1 MSNTT
6 TTAYQF
12 DCNGYFIGE
21 TMVMSDPLAGGWL
34 VPADCTLTKPTAK
47 KGYWNVFNKDTKE
60 WGYEL
65 IPTTAAELENLTVL
79 HEDQSKHKYELK
91 NLVDTLVTDNSGY
104 ETKRDDDNN
113 ITVVKKA
120 PVPEPTLDELKDK
133 KLDELTAA
141 GHQFDDRLVNE
152 DMIINSSLGF
162 KANADLRS
170 QNNINGLL
178 AAGQEPVAY
187 VDSQNAVHSLTL
199 AQLNTLLAECIENG
213 QYLYQQKWAYRA
225 KINACTTK
233 EELEAIIFDFKM
245 KDFNEQI
252 LSQCVSIS

>member
-1 MSNTT
+1 MSNT

-12 DCNGYFIGE
+12 DSNGYLIGE

-47 KGYWNVFNKDTKE
+47 KGYWSVYNKDTKE

-91 NLVDTLVTDNSGY
+91 NLVDTLVADDSGY
-104 ETKRDDDNN
+104 ETKKDDNNN

-120 PVPEPTLDELKDK
+120 PTPELTLDELKEK
-133 KLDELTAA
+133 KLAELTTA
-141 GHQFDDRLVNE
+141 GHQFDNKLVNE

-162 KANADLRS
+162 KSNADLRS
-170 QNNINGLL
+170 QNNINGLI

-187 VDSQNAVHSLTL
+187 VDSQNVAHSLTL
-199 AQLNTLLAECIENG
+199 SQLNILLQEIILCG
-213 QYLYQQKWAYRA
+213 QYLYQQKWTYRA
-225 KINACTTK
+225 QVNACTTK
-233 EELEAIIFDFKM
+233 EELEAITFDFKM
-245 KDFNEQI
+245 KDFANE
-252 LSQCVSIS
+252 

>member
-1 MSNTT
+1 MSKT

-12 DCNGYFIGE
+12 DSNGYLIGE
-21 TMVMSDPLAGGWL
+21 AMVMADPLAGGWL
-34 VPADCTLTKPTAK
+34 VPEDCTLTKPIVK
-47 KGYWNVFNKDTKE
+47 KGYWSVYNKDTKE

-91 NLVDTLVTDNSGY
+91 NLVEALVTDDSGY
-104 ETKRDDDNN
+104 ETKRDDNNN

-120 PVPEPTLDELKDK
+120 PVPEPTLDELKEK
-133 KLDELTAA
+133 KLAELTTA
-141 GHQFDDRLVNE
+141 GHQFDNQLVNE

-170 QNNINGLL
+170 QNNINGLI

-187 VDSQNAVHSLTL
+187 VDSQNVAHSLTL
-199 AQLNTLLAECIENG
+199 SQLHILLQEIILCG

-225 KINACTTK
+225 QINACTTK
-233 EELEAIIFDFKM
+233 EELEAITFDFKM
-245 KDFNEQI
+245 KNFANE
-252 LSQCVSIS
+252 

>member
-1 MSNTT
+1 MSNT

-12 DCNGYFIGE
+12 DSNGYLIGE
-21 TMVMSDPLAGGWL
+21 AMVMSDPLAGGWL
-34 VPADCTLTKPTAK
+34 VPEDCTLTKPTAK

-65 IPTTAAELENLTVL
+65 IPTTAAELENVTVI

-91 NLVDTLVTDNSGY
+91 NLVDTLITDDSEY

-120 PVPEPTLDELKDK
+120 PVPEPTLDELKEK
-133 KLDELTAA
+133 KLDELTAT
-141 GHQFDDRLVNE
+141 GHQFDNQLVNE

-170 QNNINGLL
+170 QNNINGLI
-178 AAGQEPVAY
+178 AAGQEPIAY
-187 VDSQNAVHSLTL
+187 VDSQNALHSLTL
-199 AQLNTLLAECIENG
+199 AQLNTLLAECIETG

-225 KINACTTK
+225 QINACTTK
-233 EELEAIIFDFKM
+233 EELAAITFEFKM
-245 KDFNEQI
+245 KDFANE
-252 LSQCVSIS
+252 

>member
-1 MSNTT
+1 MSNT

-12 DCNGYFIGE
+12 DSNGYLIGE
-21 TMVMSDPLAGGWL
+21 TMVMADPLAGGWL
-34 VPADCTLTKPTAK
+34 VPADCTLTKPKAK
-47 KGYWNVFNKDTKE
+47 KGYWNVFNKGTKQ

-65 IPTTAAELENLTVL
+65 IPTTAAELENVTVI
-79 HEDQSKHKYELK
+79 HEDQSKHKYELR
-91 NLVDTLVTDNSGY
+91 NLVDTLVTDDSGY
-104 ETKRDDDNN
+104 ETKRDDNNN

-120 PVPEPTLDELKDK
+120 PVPEPTLDELKEK
-133 KLDELTAA
+133 KLDELTVA
-141 GHQFDDRLVNE
+141 GHQFDNQLVNE

-170 QNNINGLL
+170 QNNINGLI

-213 QYLYQQKWAYRA
+213 QNLYKIKWNIRDQI
-225 KINACTTK
+225 INSASI
-233 EELEAIIFDFKM
+233 EELNSIKFEFKM
-245 KDFNEQI
+245 KDFANE
-252 LSQCVSIS
+252 

>member
-6 TTAYQF
+6 TAYQY
-12 DCNGYFIGE
+12 DSNGYLIGE
-21 TMVMSDPLAGGWL
+21 TMVMADPLAGGWL
-34 VPADCTLTKPTAK
+34 VPEDCTLTKPTAK

-65 IPTTAAELENLTVL
+65 IPTTAAELEGITVI
-79 HEDQSKHKYELK
+79 HTDQTKHKYELTA
-91 NLVDTLVTDNSGY
+91 LIDSLITDDCGY

-120 PVPEPTLDELKDK
+120 PVPELTLDELKEK

-141 GHQFDDRLVNE
+141 GHQFDNQLVNE
-152 DMIINSSLGF
+152 TMVINSSLGF

-170 QNNINGLL
+170 QNNINGLI

-187 VDSQNAVHSLTL
+187 VDSQNTIHNLSL

-213 QYLYQQKWAYRA
+213 QYLYQQKWVYRA
-225 KINACTTK
+225 QINACTTK
-233 EELEAIIFDFKM
+233 EELAAITFEFKM
-245 KDFNEQI
+245 KDFANE
-252 LSQCVSIS
+252 

>member
-6 TTAYQF
+6 TAYRF
-12 DCNGYFIGE
+12 DSNGYLIGE
-21 TMVMSDPLAGGWL
+21 TMIMADPLSGGWL
-34 VPADCTLTKPTAK
+34 VPEDCTLTKPATK
-47 KGYWNVFNKDTKE
+47 KSYWSVYNKGTKE
-60 WGYEL
+60 WNYEL
-65 IPTTAAELENLTVL
+65 IPTTAAELENVTVI

-91 NLVDTLVTDNSGY
+91 NLVDTLVTDDSGY

-120 PVPEPTLDELKDK
+120 SVPEPTLDELKEK
-133 KLDELTAA
+133 KLDELTTA
-141 GHQFDDRLVNE
+141 GHQFDNQLVNE

-170 QNNINGLL
+170 QNNINGLI

-187 VDSQNAVHSLTL
+187 VDSQNTVHSLTL

-213 QYLYQQKWAYRA
+213 QYLYLQKWAYRA
-225 KINACTTK
+225 KINTCTTK
-233 EELEAIIFDFKM
+233 EELEAITFDFKM
-245 KDFNEQI
+245 KDFANE
-252 LSQCVSIS
+252 

>member
-1 MSNTT
+1 MSKT

-12 DCNGYFIGE
+12 DSNGYLIGG
-21 TMVMSDPLAGGWL
+21 TLVMSDPRDGGWL
-34 VPADCTLTKPTAK
+34 VPSDCTLTEPKNK
-47 KGYWNVFNKDTKE
+47 KGYWNVWNKSTKE
-60 WGYEL
+60 WEYEL
-65 IPTTAAELENLTVL
+65 IPTTAAELENVTVI

-91 NLVDTLVTDNSGY
+91 NLVDTLVTDDSGY

-120 PVPEPTLDELKDK
+120 PVPEPTLDELKEK
-133 KLDELTAA
+133 KLDELTAT
-141 GHQFDDRLVNE
+141 GHQFDNQLVNE
-152 DMIINSSLGF
+152 NMLINSSLGF

-170 QNNINGLL
+170 QNNINGLI

-213 QYLYQQKWAYRA
+213 QYLYQQQWAYRA
-225 KINACTTK
+225 QINACTTK
-233 EELEAIIFDFKM
+233 EELEAITFDFKM
-245 KDFNEQI
+245 KDFE
-252 LSQCVSIS
+252 